1 GVGQKLVVNAHA
13 MAIAGV
19 RAAGFQGRAPAPAP
33 ETRVPIQMKPLMTPG
48 GDETGD
54 RRSQWVQMFARTKP
68 GYTLESAKASLQP
81 LLTQILRD
89 ESQQKEMR
97 DTSKYNLDRFLA
109 RKVQME
115 AAGNGFSQMRRHYG
129 T

>member
-1 GVGQKLVVNAHA
+1 GVNACRRTTVGVSG
-13 MAIAGV
+13 AGSK
-19 RAAGFQGRAPAPAP
+19 GSAPATAP
-33 ETRVPIQMKPLMTPG
+33 RIRVPTQMKPLMTPG
-48 GDETGD
+48 WDEIGD